1 MLLLGLGGFALANT
15 FLALAP
21 SYWFYAIL
29 LIPTGLCALTVMTSA
44 NSTVQIS
51 TAPSMR
57 GRVMAVYAAIN
68 MGGTPLGAPIVGWV
82 GDVAGYDGRC
92 WPDRLPPAPPV

>member
-1 MLLLGLGGFALANT
+1 MK
-15 FLALAP
+15 
-21 SYWFYAIL
+21 S
-29 LIPTGLCALTVMTSA
+29 
-44 NSTVQIS
+44 QIS

-82 GDVAGYDGRC
+82 GDVAGPRWSLLAGSIATGAACVMVGLYFFVHKGVRVRIERGR
-92 WPDRLPPAPPV
+92 PLRLQVWTTDEAIAAQSAAEPEK